1 MKYIQKI
8 AAVLAFGGLLGACTD
23 DPLMETNSSEKDTNI
38 EAFKDVYSICFDV
51 TLDQFGGRMNT
62 RATSDDAMLEE
73 WENYLDP
80 QEFRIL
86 FFDKDDNFLFES
98 KTRWFTKTDAGNGN
112 VAWRVGVPIFSY
124 LSDEFVDNNR
134 DDSGQAAEA
143 DYNWDRIA
151 EIMRTDGFKIAIL
164 ANRPETVEVPVISDF
179 NPKYNNLIK
188 DFADNG
194 PFWNATNSIASYDL
208 TNIEKED
215 EKNEIL
221 KKIRKVFDLHHCQF
235 DPLYLSK
242 SASNN
247 GDVDNRNG
255 WYDFLMDYD
264 QESRNGVDL
273 PYMGAMSSW
282 LSKDRVRN
290 VYGPKSNKEFN
301 VTEERNIRYY
311 RLPIDQIIAE
321 DHDMKDEVDVTLQ
334 NKDKTITNTF
344 SAAKEVGPLN
354 TDKPQY
360 IPMYGIQ
367 EFEALTDWSKG
378 TTFNV
383 STQTASQTG
392 EYDYK
397 SIFLLRSVVKLELRI
412 PMYDNNGNYVK
423 VNNRWAQMMLN
434 NYMARC
440 EPMDVSTP
448 TDQIWEA
455 DHGNNCE
462 WNRIRDYGLLCTG
475 NANDDFKQRLSW
487 FYGIWQK
494 QKFWDFSQHKMTKKV
509 PEDYEYPRIFNPLTQ
524 RLQNVFITDCYLPI
538 MPDYTLD
545 DNGKKVPVYSKQNFH
560 RWVIYCGERNINDP
574 TTLGDM
580 TKIGYI
586 PGFRIEVN
594 RNNEDQ
600 TYYIPITDFTQSNNP
615 AKKYLKAD
623 DNAIT
628 DANGPSPEDHNIRFV
643 RNIPQ
648 QWQDYCNEIRGL
660 STTSQNKKYYP
671 FALIR
676 NHFYRLTV
684 SFGDDTKDIN
694 VQVIDSE
701 RRNVGGI
708 VFN

>member
-8 AAVLAFGGLLGACTD
+8 AAILAFGGLFGACTD
-23 DPLMETNSSEKDTNI
+23 DPLVQTNPSEKDTNI
-38 EAFKDVYSICFDV
+38 EVFKDGYSICFDV
-51 TLDQFGGRMNT
+51 TLDQFGGGMNT

-73 WENYLDP
+73 WENYLNP

-124 LSDEFVDNNR
+124 LSDEFVDNNG
-134 DDSGQAAEA
+134 DDSGQAVEA

-151 EIMRTDGFKIAIL
+151 EIMRTERFKIAIL

-179 NPKYNNLIK
+179 DERYKPFIK

-208 TNIEKED
+208 SNIEKED
-215 EKNEIL
+215 EKNAIL

-242 SASNN
+242 SASN
-247 GDVDNRNG
+247 GGG
-255 WYDFLMDYD
+255 WYDFIMDYG
-264 QESRNGVDL
+264 QETRNGVDL

-282 LSKDRVRN
+282 LSKDRVRKVYDPQNPKDENN
-290 VYGPKSNKEFN
+290 VRE
-301 VTEERNIRYY
+301 IRYY
-311 RLPIDQIIAE
+311 KLPVDRY
-321 DHDMKDEVDVTLQ
+321 DEKFHNMDDEKNSPQGDPV
-334 NKDKTITNTF
+334 
-344 SAAKEVGPLN
+344 EGPLL
-354 TDKPQY
+354 TDGEQY

-367 EFEALTDWSKG
+367 EFEALTEWSKG

-392 EYDYK
+392 EYHYK

-412 PMYDNNGNYVK
+412 PMYDNAGNYVDVDNK
-423 VNNRWAQMMLN
+423 WAQIMLN

-475 NANDDFKQRLSW
+475 NANDNFKKRLSW
-487 FYGIWQK
+487 FYGIWQE
-494 QKFWDFSQHKMTKKV
+494 QKFWDFYEHGLDRVQEKV
-509 PEDYEYPRIFNPLTQ
+509 PEEYDYPRIFNPLTQ
-524 RLQNVFITDCYLPI
+524 RLQYTFITDCYLPI
-538 MPDYTLD
+538 ENVD
-545 DNGKKVPVYSKQNFH
+545 KKQCFH
-560 RWVIYCGERNINDP
+560 RWVLYCGERNMNDLNTLGQMNSHGFISCFRIKVTRKVPIPNTTTTQYQDKSYIYYLPFTDYTGNNPIKDHMIKEVINNP
-574 TTLGDM
+574 TT
-580 TKIGYI
+580 
-586 PGFRIEVN
+586 EQ
-594 RNNEDQ
+594 E
-600 TYYIPITDFTQSNNP
+600 ITDTNI
-615 AKKYLKAD
+615 KAVRKV
-623 DNAIT
+623 NT
-628 DANGPSPEDHNIRFV
+628 SWQNG
-643 RNIPQ
+643 
-648 QWQDYCNEIRGL
+648 YCNGTVRDGNIE
-660 STTSQNKKYYP
+660 KKYYP
-671 FALIR
+671 FPLIR

-684 SFGDDTKDIN
+684 SFGDDTKDID
-694 VQVIDSE
+694 VQVMDSE
-701 RRNVGGI
+701 KRNVGGI